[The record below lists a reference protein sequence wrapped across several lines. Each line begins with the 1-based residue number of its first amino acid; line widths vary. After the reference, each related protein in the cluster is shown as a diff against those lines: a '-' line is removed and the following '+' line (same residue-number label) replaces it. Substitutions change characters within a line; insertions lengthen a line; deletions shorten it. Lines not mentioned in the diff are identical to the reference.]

1 MEVLNS
7 TVVILADDEYLVK
20 GKTTNKTNKPNY
32 FMVGNGTM
40 NKNKIFGIDL
50 LTELVN
56 CTKAAQWLI
65 LQIKSGI
72 TYDNGYNPVVKIN
85 RQALTST
92 EQQYLVKGYAE
103 LLDKD
108 LVRRIKRSHYMI
120 NPNALIPPNY
130 DEAVKVWNEA
140 GKKEE

>member
-20 GKTTNKTNKPNY
+20 GKTANKTNKPNY

-72 TYDNGYNPVVKIN
+72 TYDNNYNPVVRID
-85 RQALTST
+85 RQTLTST

-103 LLDKD
+103 LVDKD

-130 DEAVKVWNEA
+130 EEAIKVWNEVGVA
-140 GKKEE
+140 NP